1 MADIKIYGVLHA
13 ATGDAVI
20 ARAAQVLDATLGK
33 KQGEINENLAAGK
46 ILKNGQ
52 WVNNV
57 PEVAGSGSDGL
68 MSADDKETLDRLGS
82 CIAEVTVQ
90 AGESWSDVIAQSNIA
105 ANQNVSMI
113 VVRDPNGTI
122 VKGIYTVTQS
132 FSTYTDMLSHTTKTE
147 CVQVDLQTC
156 RKRVGTV
163 SGDTVSFGEWT
174 YIDDEMS
181 AVVDNVGQ
189 MQLGNLM
196 VNDSEWKAALE
207 PDEANGIIKVNKADG
222 SQYVLPLVK
231 YEKPADV
238 TFAPQPDYST
248 TDSRVSIAY
257 SGVPKGG
264 EVYYTTDGSD
274 PATSDTRVQG
284 NGSVVLSVDQSTY
297 STTHN
302 IVIKVKLNGLWSD
315 GVSKK
320 VITYRKLGAVAIAAS
335 GNDYSASRTITL
347 TKPVNDAAVTVK
359 YTTDGSDP
367 KTSDT
372 AQTYSSPFTLSADA
386 TVKAYAYSTSDYM
399 AKDSDLSQKS
409 FVVGYPTMKYGFHI
423 VKTMTADS
431 IKALAGSKETRN
443 PAGQYTAKNNVT
455 GYYMWFCVA
464 SQQNINKVTSGGFD
478 VPLEAAVTV
487 GKYKCYRSSNAVA
500 AGEHTFVVA

>member
-20 ARAAQVLDATLGK
+20 ARAAQVEDATLGK

-113 VVRDPNGTI
+113 VVRDPNATI

-132 FSTYTDMLSHTTKTE
+132 FKTSGGTTQ
-147 CVQVDLQTC
+147 CIQVDLQTC

-181 AVVDNVGQ
+181 AVVDNVLQ

-284 NGSVVLSVDQSTY
+284 NGNVVLSVDQGTY

-315 GVSKK
+315 GVTKK

-335 GNDYSASRTITL
+335 GNDYSATRTITL

-367 KTSDT
+367 KTSST
-372 AQTYSSPFTLSADA
+372 AQTYSGTFTLSADA
-386 TVKAYAYSTSDYM
+386 TVKAYAYGNSDYQ

-409 FVVGYPTMKYGFHI
+409 FVVGYPTMKYGFH
-423 VKTMTADS
+423 VSGTMNAGF
-431 IKALAGSKETRN
+431 IAALAGSKETKS
-443 PAGQYTAKNNVT
+443 PAGQYTATNNVT
-455 GYYMWFCVA
+455 GHYMWFCVA
-464 SQQNINKVTSGGFD
+464 SQQSINKVTSGGFD

>member
-20 ARAAQVLDATLGK
+20 ARAAQVEDATLGK

-82 CIAEVTVQ
+82 CIAEVTVR
-90 AGESWSDVIAQSNIA
+90 AGESWSDVIAQANIA

-113 VVRDPNGTI
+113 VVRDPNARNE
-122 VKGIYTVTQS
+122 KGIYTVTQS
-132 FSTYTDMLSHTTKTE
+132 FRTYTDVSHTTHTE
-147 CVQVDLQTC
+147 CVQVDLQMC

-181 AVVDNVGQ
+181 DVVDNVLQ

-238 TFAPQPDYST
+238 TFAPQSDYST
-248 TDSRVSIAY
+248 TASSVSIAY
-257 SGVPKGG
+257 SGVPEGG

-347 TKPVNDAAVTVK
+347 TKPVNDDNVNVK

-367 KTSDT
+367 KTSST

-386 TVKAYAYSTSDYM
+386 TVKAYAYGNSDYQ
-399 AKDSDLSQKS
+399 AKESDLSQKS
-409 FVVGYPTMKYGFHI
+409 FVVGYPTMKYGFH
-423 VKTMTADS
+423 VSGTMSAGF
-431 IKALAGSKETRN
+431 IAALAGSKETKS
-443 PAGQYTAKNNVT
+443 PAGQYTATNNVT
-455 GYYMWFCVA
+455 GNYMWFCVA
-464 SQQNINKVTSGGFD
+464 SEQSINKVTSGGFD

>member
-20 ARAAQVLDATLGK
+20 ARAAQVEDATLGK

-68 MSADDKETLDRLGS
+68 MSAGDKETLDRLGS

-113 VVRDPNGTI
+113 VVRDPNAAI

-132 FSTYTDMLSHTTKTE
+132 FKTSGGTTQ

-174 YIDDEMS
+174 YIDDDMS
-181 AVVDNVGQ
+181 AVVDNIVQ

-238 TFAPQPDYST
+238 TFAPQSDYST
-248 TDSRVSIAY
+248 TASSVSIAY
-257 SGVPKGG
+257 SGVPEGG

-284 NGSVVLSVDQSTY
+284 NGSVVLSVDQSRY

-315 GVSKK
+315 GVNKK

-367 KTSDT
+367 KTSST
-372 AQTYSSPFTLSADA
+372 AQTYSGTFTLSADA
-386 TVKAYAYSTSDYM
+386 TVKAYAYGNSDYQ
-399 AKDSDLSQKS
+399 ATESDLSQKS
-409 FVVGYPTMKYGFHI
+409 FVVGYPTMKYGFHASH
-423 VKTMTADS
+423 TMTAGF
-431 IKALAGSKETRN
+431 IAALAGSKETRN
-443 PAGQYTAKNNVT
+443 PAGQYTATNNVT
-455 GYYMWFCVA
+455 GNYMWFCVA
-464 SQQNINKVTSGGFD
+464 SQQSINKVTSGGFD

>member
-20 ARAAQVLDATLGK
+20 ARAAQVEDATLGK

-113 VVRDPNGTI
+113 VVRDPNATI

-132 FSTYTDMLSHTTKTE
+132 FKTSGGTTQ
-147 CVQVDLQTC
+147 CIQVDLQTC

-181 AVVDNVGQ
+181 DVVDNVVQ

-196 VNDSEWKAALE
+196 VNDSEWKAQLE

-238 TFAPQPDYST
+238 TFAPQSDYST
-248 TDSRVSIAY
+248 TASSVSIAY
-257 SGVPKGG
+257 SGVPEGG

-284 NGSVVLSVDQSTY
+284 NGSVVLSVDQGTY
-297 STTHN
+297 TTTHN

-347 TKPVNDAAVTVK
+347 TKPVNDDNVNVK

-367 KTSDT
+367 KTSST
-372 AQTYSSPFTLSADA
+372 AQTYSGTFTLSADA
-386 TVKAYAYSTSDYM
+386 TVKAYAYGNSDYQ

-409 FVVGYPTMKYGFHI
+409 FVVGYPTMKYGFHASH
-423 VKTMTADS
+423 TMTAGF
-431 IKALAGSKETRN
+431 IAALSGSNETKN
-443 PAGQYTAKNNVT
+443 PAGQYTATNNVT
-455 GYYMWFCVA
+455 GNYMWFCVA
-464 SQQNINKVTSGGFD
+464 SKQSINKVTSGGFD

-487 GKYKCYRSSNAVA
+487 GKYECYRSSNAVA

>member
-20 ARAAQVLDATLGK
+20 ARAAQVEDATLGK

-68 MSADDKETLDRLGS
+68 MSAADKETLDRLGS

-113 VVRDPNGTI
+113 VVRDPNATI

-132 FSTYTDMLSHTTKTE
+132 FKTSGGTTQCK
-147 CVQVDLQTC
+147 QVELQTC

-181 AVVDNVGQ
+181 DVVDNVLQ

-196 VNDSEWKAALE
+196 VNDREWKAALE

-238 TFAPQPDYST
+238 TFAPQSDYST
-248 TDSRVSIAY
+248 TASSVSIAY
-257 SGVPKGG
+257 SGVPEGG

-274 PATSDTRVQG
+274 P
-284 NGSVVLSVDQSTY
+284 
-297 STTHN
+297 
-302 IVIKVKLNGLWSD
+302 
-315 GVSKK
+315 
-320 VITYRKLGAVAIAAS
+320 
-335 GNDYSASRTITL
+335 
-347 TKPVNDAAVTVK
+347 
-359 YTTDGSDP
+359 
-367 KTSDT
+367 KTSST

-386 TVKAYAYSTSDYM
+386 TVKAYAYGNSDYQ

-409 FVVGYPTMKYGFHI
+409 FVVGYPTMKYGFHATH
-423 VKTMTADS
+423 TMNAGF
-431 IKALAGSKETRN
+431 IAALAGSKETRN
-443 PAGQYTAKNNVT
+443 PAGQYTATNNVT
-455 GYYMWFCVA
+455 GNYMWFCVA
-464 SQQNINKVTSGGFD
+464 SQQSINKVTSGGFD

>member
-20 ARAAQVLDATLGK
+20 ARAAQVEDAALGK

-46 ILKNGQ
+46 ILKDGK

-68 MSADDKETLDRLGS
+68 MSAADKETLDRLGS

-113 VVRDPNGTI
+113 VVRDPNARI

-132 FSTYTDMLSHTTKTE
+132 FTTSGGTTQ

-174 YIDDEMS
+174 YIDDDMS
-181 AVVDNVGQ
+181 AVVDNIVQ

-196 VNDSEWKAALE
+196 VNDSEWKAQLE

-238 TFAPQPDYST
+238 TFAPQSDYST
-248 TDSRVSIAY
+248 TASSVSIAY
-257 SGVPKGG
+257 SGVPEGG

-284 NGSVVLSVDQSTY
+284 NGNVVLSVDHSRY

-315 GVSKK
+315 GVTKK
-320 VITYRKLGAVAIAAS
+320 VITYRKLGAVAISAS

-367 KTSDT
+367 KTSST

-399 AKDSDLSQKS
+399 AKESDLSQKS
-409 FVVGYPTMKYGFHI
+409 FVVGYPTMKYGFHPTR
-423 VKTMTADS
+423 TMNAGF
-431 IKALAGSKETRN
+431 IANLAGSKETRN
-443 PAGQYTAKNNVT
+443 PAGQYTATNNVT
-455 GYYMWFCVA
+455 GNYMWFCVA
-464 SQQNINKVTSGGFD
+464 SQQSINKVTSGGFD

>member
-20 ARAAQVLDATLGK
+20 ARAAQVEDATLGK

-68 MSADDKETLDRLGS
+68 MSAADKETLDRLGS

-113 VVRDPNGTI
+113 VVRDPNATI

-132 FSTYTDMLSHTTKTE
+132 FKTSGGTTQ
-147 CVQVDLQTC
+147 CIQVDLQTC

-181 AVVDNVGQ
+181 GVVDNVLQ

-196 VNDSEWKAALE
+196 VNDREWKAALE

-238 TFAPQPDYST
+238 TFAPQSDYST
-248 TDSRVSIAY
+248 TASSVSIAY
-257 SGVPKGG
+257 SGVPEGG

-284 NGSVVLSVDQSTY
+284 NGSVVLSVDQGRY

-320 VITYRKLGAVAIAAS
+320 VITYRKLGAVGIAAS

-367 KTSDT
+367 KTSST

-386 TVKAYAYSTSDYM
+386 TVKAYAYGNSDYQ

-409 FVVGYPTMKYGFHI
+409 FVVGYPTMKYGFHATH
-423 VKTMTADS
+423 TMNAGF
-431 IKALAGSKETRN
+431 IAALAGSKETRN
-443 PAGQYTAKNNVT
+443 PAGQYTATNNVT
-455 GYYMWFCVA
+455 GNYMWFCVA
-464 SQQNINKVTSGGFD
+464 SQQSINKVTSGGFD

>member
-20 ARAAQVLDATLGK
+20 ARAAQVEDATLGK

-113 VVRDPNGTI
+113 VVRDPNAKI
-122 VKGIYTVTQS
+122 VKGVYTVTQS
-132 FSTYTDMLSHTTKTE
+132 FNTSGGTTQ
-147 CVQVDLQTC
+147 CIQVDLQMC
-156 RKRVGTV
+156 HKRVGTV

-174 YIDDEMS
+174 YIDDDMS
-181 AVVDNVGQ
+181 DVVDNVLQ

-196 VNDSEWKAALE
+196 VNDSEWKAQLE

-238 TFAPQPDYST
+238 TFAPQSDYST
-248 TDSRVSIAY
+248 TASSVSIAY
-257 SGVPKGG
+257 SGVPEGG

-284 NGSVVLSVDQSTY
+284 NGSVVLSVDQGTY

-315 GVSKK
+315 GVNKK

-347 TKPVNDAAVTVK
+347 TKPVNDDNVTVK

-372 AQTYSSPFTLSADA
+372 AQTYSTPFTLSADA
-386 TVKAYAYSTSDYM
+386 TVKAYAYGNSDYQ

-409 FVVGYPTMKYGFHI
+409 FVVGYPTMKYGFH
-423 VKTMTADS
+423 VSGTMSAGF
-431 IKALAGSKETRN
+431 IAALAGSKETKS
-443 PAGQYTAKNNVT
+443 PAGQYTATNNVT
-455 GYYMWFCVA
+455 GNYMWFCVA
-464 SQQNINKVTSGGFD
+464 SQQSINKVTSGGFD

>member
-20 ARAAQVLDATLGK
+20 ARAAQVEDATLGK

-113 VVRDPNGTI
+113 VVRDPNATI

-132 FSTYTDMLSHTTKTE
+132 FTTSGGTTQ
-147 CVQVDLQTC
+147 CVQVDLQMC

-181 AVVDNVGQ
+181 AVVDNVLQ

-238 TFAPQPDYST
+238 TFAPQSDYST
-248 TDSRVSIAY
+248 TASSVSIAY
-257 SGVPKGG
+257 SGVPEGG

-284 NGSVVLSVDQSTY
+284 NGSVVLSVDQSRY

-367 KTSDT
+367 KTSST
-372 AQTYSSPFTLSADA
+372 AQTYSGTFTLSSDA
-386 TVKAYAYSTSDYM
+386 TVKAYAYGNSDYM
-399 AKDSDLSQKS
+399 ANDSDLSQKS
-409 FVVGYPTMKYGFHI
+409 FVVGYPTMKYGFHATR
-423 VKTMTADS
+423 TMTAGF
-431 IKALAGSKETRN
+431 IAALAGSKETKN
-443 PAGQYTAKNNVT
+443 PAGQYTATNNVT
-455 GYYMWFCVA
+455 GNYLWFCVA
-464 SQQNINKVTSGGFD
+464 SQQSINKVTSGGFD
-478 VPLEAAVTV
+478 VPLEAAVPV

>member
-20 ARAAQVLDATLGK
+20 ARAAQVEDATLGK

-68 MSADDKETLDRLGS
+68 MSAGDKETLDRLGS

-113 VVRDPNGTI
+113 VVRDPNGTL

-132 FSTYTDMLSHTTKTE
+132 FTTYGGTTQ

-174 YIDDEMS
+174 YIDDDMS
-181 AVVDNVGQ
+181 AVVDNVLQ

-274 PATSDTRVQG
+274 PATSDTAVRG
-284 NGSVVLSVDQSTY
+284 SGSVVLAVNHNEYY
-297 STTHN
+297 STHN
-302 IVIKVKLNGLWSD
+302 VVIKVKLNGLWSD
-315 GVSKK
+315 GVTKSVK
-320 VITYRKLGAVAIAAS
+320 TYRKLGTVGISAS
-335 GNDYSASRTITL
+335 GNDYSNTRTVTL
-347 TKPVNDAAVTVK
+347 TKPVADDGVKIK

-367 KTSDT
+367 KTSGT
-372 AQTYSSPFTLSADA
+372 AVEYTAAFQLSADG
-386 TVKAYAYSTSDYM
+386 TVKAYAYGNSDYM
-399 AKDSDLSQKS
+399 SKEGDVSQKA
-409 FVVGYPTMKYGFHI
+409 FVVGYPTMKYGFRGGATI
-423 VKTMTADS
+423 DAS
-431 IKALAGSKETRN
+431 GISYLSGSKETRN
-443 PAGQYTAKNNVT
+443 PAGQYTATNNVT
-455 GYYMWFCVA
+455 GNYMWFCVA
-464 SQQNINKVTSGGFD
+464 SQQSINKVTSGGFD

-500 AGEHTFVVA
+500 AGEHKFVVA

>member
-20 ARAAQVLDATLGK
+20 ARAAQVEDATLGK

-68 MSADDKETLDRLGS
+68 MSAADKETLDRLGS

-113 VVRDPNGTI
+113 VVRDPNATI

-132 FSTYTDMLSHTTKTE
+132 FKTSGGTTQ

-163 SGDTVSFGEWT
+163 SGDTVSFGEWS
-174 YIDDEMS
+174 YMDDEMG
-181 AVVDNVGQ
+181 AVVDNVLQ

-238 TFAPQPDYST
+238 TFAPQSDYST
-248 TDSRVSIAY
+248 TASSVSIAY

-284 NGSVVLSVDQSTY
+284 NGSVVLSVDQGRY

-335 GNDYSASRTITL
+335 GNDYSATRTITL
-347 TKPVNDAAVTVK
+347 TKPVNDENVTVK

-367 KTSDT
+367 KTSST
-372 AQTYSSPFTLSADA
+372 AQTYSGTFTLSSDA
-386 TVKAYAYSTSDYM
+386 TVKAYAYGNSDYQ
-399 AKDSDLSQKS
+399 ATESDLSQKS
-409 FVVGYPTMKYGFHI
+409 FVVGYPTMKYGFHPTR
-423 VKTMTADS
+423 TMNAGF
-431 IKALAGSKETRN
+431 IANLAGSKETRN
-443 PAGQYTAKNNVT
+443 PAGQYTATNNVT
-455 GYYMWFCVA
+455 GNYMWFCVA
-464 SQQNINKVTSGGFD
+464 SQQSINKVTSGGFD

>member
-20 ARAAQVLDATLGK
+20 ARAAQVEDATLGK

-68 MSADDKETLDRLGS
+68 MSAADKETLDRLGS

-113 VVRDPNGTI
+113 VVRDTNARNE
-122 VKGIYTVTQS
+122 KGIYTVAQS
-132 FSTYTDMLSHTTKTE
+132 FTTSGGTTQ
-147 CVQVDLQTC
+147 CIQVDLQMC

-174 YIDDEMS
+174 YIDDDMS
-181 AVVDNVGQ
+181 AVVDNIVQ

-238 TFAPQPDYST
+238 TFAPQSDYST
-248 TDSRVSIAY
+248 TASSVSIAY
-257 SGVPKGG
+257 SGVPEGG

-284 NGSVVLSVDQSTY
+284 NGSVVLSVDQSRY

-367 KTSDT
+367 KTSST
-372 AQTYSSPFTLSADA
+372 AQTYSGTFTLSADA
-386 TVKAYAYSTSDYM
+386 TVKAYAYGNSDYQ
-399 AKDSDLSQKS
+399 ATESDLSQKS
-409 FVVGYPTMKYGFHI
+409 FVVGYPTMKYGFHASH
-423 VKTMTADS
+423 TMTAGF
-431 IKALAGSKETRN
+431 IAALSGSKETKN
-443 PAGQYTAKNNVT
+443 PAGQYTATNNVT
-455 GYYMWFCVA
+455 GNYMWFCVA
-464 SQQNINKVTSGGFD
+464 SQQSINKVTSGGFD

>member
-20 ARAAQVLDATLGK
+20 ARAAQVEDATLGK

-46 ILKNGQ
+46 ILKKGQ

-113 VVRDPNGTI
+113 VVRDPNATI

-132 FSTYTDMLSHTTKTE
+132 FTTSGGTTQ
-147 CVQVDLQTC
+147 CVQVDLQSC

-174 YIDDEMS
+174 YIDDDMS
-181 AVVDNVGQ
+181 DVVDNVLQ
-189 MQLGNLM
+189 FQVGNLL
-196 VNDSEWKAALE
+196 VNDSDWKAMLE

-238 TFAPQPDYST
+238 TFAPQSDYST
-248 TDSRVSIAY
+248 TASSVSIAY
-257 SGVPKGG
+257 SGVPEGG

-367 KTSDT
+367 KTSST
-372 AQTYSSPFTLSADA
+372 AQTYSTPFTLSADA
-386 TVKAYAYSTSDYM
+386 TVKAYAYGNSDYQ
-399 AKDSDLSQKS
+399 AKESDLSQKS
-409 FVVGYPTMKYGFHI
+409 FVVGYPTMKYGFH
-423 VKTMTADS
+423 VSGTMSGGFIA
-431 IKALAGSKETRN
+431 ALAGSKETKS
-443 PAGQYTAKNNVT
+443 PAGQYTATNNVT
-455 GYYMWFCVA
+455 GNYMWFCVA
-464 SQQNINKVTSGGFD
+464 SQQSINKVTSGGFD

>member
-20 ARAAQVLDATLGK
+20 ARAAQVEDATLGK

-113 VVRDPNGTI
+113 VVRDPNATI

-132 FSTYTDMLSHTTKTE
+132 FKTSGGTTQ
-147 CVQVDLQTC
+147 CIQVDLQTC

-181 AVVDNVGQ
+181 AVVDNVLQ

-238 TFAPQPDYST
+238 TFAPQSDYST
-248 TDSRVSIAY
+248 TAQSVSIAY
-257 SGVPKGG
+257 SGVPEGG

-284 NGSVVLSVDQSTY
+284 NGSVVLSVDQGTY

-315 GVSKK
+315 GVTKK

-335 GNDYSASRTITL
+335 GNDYSATRTITL

-367 KTSDT
+367 KTSST
-372 AQTYSSPFTLSADA
+372 AQTYSGTFTLSADA
-386 TVKAYAYSTSDYM
+386 TVKAYAYGNSDYQ

-409 FVVGYPTMKYGFHI
+409 FVVGYPTMKYGFH
-423 VKTMTADS
+423 VSGTMNAGF
-431 IKALAGSKETRN
+431 IAALAGSKETKS
-443 PAGQYTAKNNVT
+443 PAGQYTATNNVT
-455 GYYMWFCVA
+455 GHYMWFCVA
-464 SQQNINKVTSGGFD
+464 SQQSINKVTSGGFD

>member
-20 ARAAQVLDATLGK
+20 ARAAQVEDATLGK

-68 MSADDKETLDRLGS
+68 MSAGDKETLDRLGS

-113 VVRDPNGTI
+113 VVRDPNATI

-132 FSTYTDMLSHTTKTE
+132 FKTSGGTTQ
-147 CVQVDLQTC
+147 CVQVDLQMC

-181 AVVDNVGQ
+181 GVVDNVLQ

-238 TFAPQPDYST
+238 TFAPQSDYST
-248 TDSRVSIAY
+248 TASSVSIAY
-257 SGVPKGG
+257 SGVPEGG

-284 NGSVVLSVDQSTY
+284 NGSVVLSVDQSRY

-347 TKPVNDAAVTVK
+347 TKPVNDDNVNVK

-367 KTSDT
+367 KTSST
-372 AQTYSSPFTLSADA
+372 AQTYSTPFTLSSDA
-386 TVKAYAYSTSDYM
+386 TVKAYAYGNSDYQ

-409 FVVGYPTMKYGFHI
+409 FVVGYPTMKYGFHPTR
-423 VKTMTADS
+423 TMNAGF
-431 IKALAGSKETRN
+431 IANLAGSKETRN
-443 PAGQYTAKNNVT
+443 PAGQYTATNNET
-455 GYYMWFCVA
+455 GNYMWFCVA
-464 SQQNINKVTSGGFD
+464 SQQSINKVTSGGFD

-500 AGEHTFVVA
+500 AGEHKFVVA

>member
-20 ARAAQVLDATLGK
+20 ARAAQVEDATLGK

-82 CIAEVTVQ
+82 CIAEVTVR

-113 VVRDPNGTI
+113 VVRDPNATI

-132 FSTYTDMLSHTTKTE
+132 FKTSGGTTQ
-147 CVQVDLQTC
+147 CIQVDLQDC
-156 RKRVGTV
+156 KKRVGTV

-174 YIDDEMS
+174 YIDDDMS
-181 AVVDNVGQ
+181 GVVDNVLQ

-222 SQYVLPLVK
+222 RQYVLPLVK

-284 NGSVVLSVDQSTY
+284 NGSVVLSVDQSRY

-320 VITYRKLGAVAIAAS
+320 VITYRKLGTVAIAAS
-335 GNDYSASRTITL
+335 GNDYSATRTITL
-347 TKPVNDAAVTVK
+347 TKPVNDENVTVK

-367 KTSDT
+367 KTSST
-372 AQTYSSPFTLSADA
+372 AQTYSGTFTLSADA
-386 TVKAYAYSTSDYM
+386 TVKAYAYGNSDYM
-399 AKDSDLSQKS
+399 AKDSDVSQKK
-409 FVVGYPTMKYGFHI
+409 FVVGYPTMKYGFHYSDKMNAGFI
-423 VKTMTADS
+423 A
-431 IKALAGSKETRN
+431 ALAGSKETKN
-443 PAGQYTAKNNVT
+443 PAGQYTATNNVT
-455 GYYMWFCVA
+455 GNYMWFCVA
-464 SQQNINKVTSGGFD
+464 SQQSINKVTSGGFD

>member
-20 ARAAQVLDATLGK
+20 ARAAQVEDATLGK

-68 MSADDKETLDRLGS
+68 MSAEDKETLDRLGS

-113 VVRDPNGTI
+113 VVRDTNATI

-132 FSTYTDMLSHTTKTE
+132 FRTSVGTTQ
-147 CVQVDLQTC
+147 CIQVDLQMC

-174 YIDDEMS
+174 YIDDDMS
-181 AVVDNVGQ
+181 DVVDNVVQ

-196 VNDSEWKAALE
+196 VNDREWKAQLE

-248 TDSRVSIAY
+248 IASSVSIAY
-257 SGVPKGG
+257 SGVPEGG

-284 NGSVVLSVDQSTY
+284 NGNVVLSVDQSTY

-347 TKPVNDAAVTVK
+347 TKPVNDAAVNVK

-367 KTSDT
+367 KTSGT
-372 AQTYSSPFTLSADA
+372 AQTYSGTFTLSADA
-386 TVKAYAYSTSDYM
+386 TVKAYAYGNSDYQ

-409 FVVGYPTMKYGFHI
+409 FVVGYPTMKYGFHATR
-423 VKTMTADS
+423 TMTAGF
-431 IKALAGSKETRN
+431 IAALAGSKETRN
-443 PAGQYTAKNNVT
+443 PAGQYTATNNVT
-455 GYYMWFCVA
+455 GNYMWFCVA
-464 SQQNINKVTSGGFD
+464 SQQSINKVTSGGFD

>member
-20 ARAAQVLDATLGK
+20 ARAAQVEDATLGK

-113 VVRDPNGTI
+113 VVRDPNATI

-132 FSTYTDMLSHTTKTE
+132 FKTSGGTTQ
-147 CVQVDLQTC
+147 CIQVDLQNC

-181 AVVDNVGQ
+181 AVVDNVLQ

-238 TFAPQPDYST
+238 TFAPQSDYST
-248 TDSRVSIAY
+248 TASSVSIAY
-257 SGVPKGG
+257 SGVPEGG

-284 NGSVVLSVDQSTY
+284 NGSVVLSVDQSRY

-367 KTSDT
+367 KTSST
-372 AQTYSSPFTLSADA
+372 AQTYSGTFTLSSDA
-386 TVKAYAYSTSDYM
+386 TVKAYAYGNSDYM
-399 AKDSDLSQKS
+399 ANDSDLSQKS
-409 FVVGYPTMKYGFHI
+409 FVVGYPTMKYGFHATR
-423 VKTMTADS
+423 TMTAGF
-431 IKALAGSKETRN
+431 IAALAGSKETKN
-443 PAGQYTAKNNVT
+443 PAGQYTATNNVT
-455 GYYMWFCVA
+455 GNYLWFCVA
-464 SQQNINKVTSGGFD
+464 SQQSINKVTSGGFD
-478 VPLEAAVTV
+478 VPLEAAVPV

>member
-20 ARAAQVLDATLGK
+20 ARAAQVEDATLGK

-68 MSADDKETLDRLGS
+68 MSAGDKETLDRLGS
-82 CIAEVTVQ
+82 CIAEVTVR

-113 VVRDPNGTI
+113 VVRDPNGTL

-132 FSTYTDMLSHTTKTE
+132 FKTSGGTTQ

-174 YIDDEMS
+174 YIDDDMS
-181 AVVDNVGQ
+181 GVVENVLQ

-284 NGSVVLSVDQSTY
+284 NGNVVLSVNQGTY

-335 GNDYSASRTITL
+335 GNDYSATRTITL

-367 KTSDT
+367 KTSST
-372 AQTYSSPFTLSADA
+372 AQTYCGTFTLSSDA
-386 TVKAYAYSTSDYM
+386 TVKAYAYGNSDYQ

-409 FVVGYPTMKYGFHI
+409 FVVGYPTIKYGFHI
-423 VKTMTADS
+423 AKTMTADS
-431 IKALAGSKETRN
+431 IKALAGSKEMRE
-443 PAGQYTAKNNVT
+443 PAGQYTATNNVT
-455 GYYMWFCVA
+455 GNYMWFCVA
-464 SQQNINKVTSGGFD
+464 SQQSINKVTSGGFD
-478 VPLEAAVTV
+478 VPLEAAATV

>member
-20 ARAAQVLDATLGK
+20 ARAAQVEDATLGK
-33 KQGEINENLAAGK
+33 KQGEINKNLAAGK

-68 MSADDKETLDRLGS
+68 MSADDKKTLDRLGS
-82 CIAEVTVQ
+82 CIAEVTVR

-113 VVRDPNGTI
+113 VVRDPNATI

-132 FSTYTDMLSHTTKTE
+132 FKTSGGTTQ
-147 CVQVDLQTC
+147 CIQVDLQMC

-174 YIDDEMS
+174 YIDDDMS
-181 AVVDNVGQ
+181 AVVDNVSQ

-248 TDSRVSIAY
+248 IDSRVSIAY

-274 PATSDTRVQG
+274 PATSDTRKQG
-284 NGSVVLSVDQSTY
+284 NGGVVLSVDQSRY

-315 GVSKK
+315 GLSKK
-320 VITYRKLGAVAIAAS
+320 VITYRKLRAVTIAAS
-335 GNDYSASRTITL
+335 GNEYSATRTITL
-347 TKPVNDAAVTVK
+347 DKHVNDDNVTVK

-367 KTSDT
+367 KTSST
-372 AQTYSSPFTLSADA
+372 AQTYSTPFTLNADA
-386 TVKAYAYSTSDYM
+386 TVKAYAYGNSDYQ
-399 AKDSDLSQKS
+399 AKDSDVSEKKV
-409 FVVGYPTMKYGFHI
+409 VVGYPTMKYGFHASDKMNAGFI
-423 VKTMTADS
+423 A
-431 IKALAGSKETRN
+431 ALAGSKETKN
-443 PAGQYTAKNNVT
+443 PAGQYTATNNVT
-455 GYYMWFCVA
+455 GNYMWFCVED
-464 SQQNINKVTSGGFD
+464 SEQSINKVTSGGFD

>member
-20 ARAAQVLDATLGK
+20 ARAAQVEDATLGK

-68 MSADDKETLDRLGS
+68 MSAADKETLDRLGS

-113 VVRDPNGTI
+113 VVRDPNGTL

-132 FSTYTDMLSHTTKTE
+132 FKKSGGTTQ
-147 CVQVDLQTC
+147 CVQVDLQMC

-174 YIDDEMS
+174 YIDDDMS
-181 AVVDNVGQ
+181 AVVDNVMQ

-238 TFAPQPDYST
+238 TFAPQSDYST
-248 TDSRVSIAY
+248 TASSVSIAY
-257 SGVPKGG
+257 SGVPEGG

-297 STTHN
+297 YTAHN

-367 KTSDT
+367 KTSST
-372 AQTYSSPFTLSADA
+372 AQTYSTPFTLSSDA
-386 TVKAYAYSTSDYM
+386 TVKAYAYGNSDYQ

-409 FVVGYPTMKYGFHI
+409 FVVGYPTMKYGFH
-423 VKTMTADS
+423 VSGTMSAGF
-431 IKALAGSKETRN
+431 IAALAGSKETKN
-443 PAGQYTAKNNVT
+443 PAGQYTATNNVT
-455 GYYMWFCVA
+455 GNYMWFCVA
-464 SQQNINKVTSGGFD
+464 SQQSINKVTSGGFD